1 MELSTGVQVI
11 TYTQHTRRTHNM
23 SNLCIARPTQFIFA
37 KLSSAAAMAEVEVA
51 REKSGGRVTRGT
63 TKNR

>member
-1 MELSTGVQVI
+1 MELSTSVQVI

-37 KLSSAAAMAEVEVA
+37 KLSSAAAMAGESYEGYY
-51 REKSGGRVTRGT
+51 EKSLRPSSSRQS
-63 TKNR
+63 